1 MKTQSCVVEKE
12 VMMQKK
18 IDELTERHQQK
29 ISELSDLMLV
39 SSKPQLKA
47 KVCLTPLYTTLF
59 VRAQLSN
66 ARHQYT
72 TTKSQGMSN
81 TFIYISICQ
90 LSNARLQ

>member
-1 MKTQSCVVEKE
+1 
-12 VMMQKK
+12 MMQKK

-47 KVCLTPLYTTLF
+47 KVCLTPLYAILF

-72 TTKSQGMSN
+72 TTK
-81 TFIYISICQ
+81 TKVCLTPLYTTLFVRAQ